1 MTEFHFYHELKKDK
15 YYEPLIPEKR
25 SGLVIIY
32 LYDQWKSGKYLSNS
46 FTENAIK
53 SAIEQVANDLGSSY
67 EKTPHE
73 RFRIINRGLQEYFL
87 FRNEETN
94 LYHITQYGIEFCESI
109 RNKIEPE
116 FNPSVIEKI
125 LSDLIS
131 LLKASIANNDFE
143 YWYNHH
149 FQNQKPYI
157 KRQVETLLK
166 LVEKAVQEFRAST
179 KSDDEIFIETV
190 RKVDISLET
199 VRKHS
204 DELKDVFFDAEEI
217 KSIIIELSFDEYSL
231 DLINQKESVRIFI
244 EEINNDLS
252 IINQRIEKIR
262 PKLRQ
267 FISSI
272 NQRNFDRN
280 TEHFLQ
286 YLLKNSYL
294 SKDSYKNKVY
304 FPTSIEIPELL
315 KSEIKFTIVESDR
328 LKDHSPV
335 SVVQPKKNK
344 EKQKIQL
351 EKANNAFLIRNRIR
365 LWLLK
370 LEKELRDNGNINFT
384 PYYFQILEEE
394 QFYSKTIAIKVAS
407 GLFRKY
413 SKLRNYKVS
422 IKKELQTNEKYPDQG
437 IWDMNIEVK

>member
-1 MTEFHFYHELKKDK
+1 MTEFHFYHELKKEK
-15 YYEPLIPEKR
+15 YYDPLIPEKK

-46 FTENAIK
+46 FTENAVK
-53 SAIEQVANDLGSSY
+53 RAIEQVASDLGNSY

-131 LLKASIANNDFE
+131 LLKTSIAKNDFE

-190 RKVDISLET
+190 RKVDASLEA

-217 KSIIIELSFDEYSL
+217 KSIILELSFDEYSL
-231 DLINQKESVRIFI
+231 DLINQKESVRSFI

-280 TEHFLQ
+280 TEQFLQ
-286 YLLKNSYL
+286 YLLKNSYV
-294 SKDSYKNKVY
+294 SKDSSKNKVY
-304 FPTSIEIPELL
+304 FPSVIEIPELH
-315 KSEIKFTIVESDR
+315 KSETKFIIVESDR

-335 SVVQPKKNK
+335 SVVQPKENK

-365 LWLLK
+365 LWLMK

>member
-15 YYEPLIPEKR
+15 YYEPLIPEKK

-53 SAIEQVANDLGSSY
+53 NAIEQVASDLGKSY
-67 EKTPHE
+67 ENTQHE
-73 RFRIINRGLQEYFL
+73 RFKIINRGLQEYFL

-94 LYHITQYGIEFCESI
+94 MYHITQYGIEFCESI

-131 LLKASIANNDFE
+131 LLKASIAKNDFE

-190 RKVDISLET
+190 RKVDASLEA
-199 VRKHS
+199 VRKHC

-217 KSIIIELSFDEYSL
+217 KSIILQLSFDEYSL
-231 DLINQKESVRIFI
+231 DLISQKESVRSFI

-280 TEHFLQ
+280 TEQFLH
-286 YLLKNSYL
+286 YLLKNSYV
-294 SKDSYKNKVY
+294 SKYSSKNKIYLPSV
-304 FPTSIEIPELL
+304 IEIPELL
-315 KSEIKFTIVESDR
+315 KSETKFIIVESDR
-328 LKDHSPV
+328 LKDNSPI
-335 SVVQPKKNK
+335 SVVQPKENK

-351 EKANNAFLIRNRIR
+351 DKANNGFLIRNRIR
-365 LWLLK
+365 YWLTK

-384 PYYFQILEEE
+384 FYYFQILEEE
-394 QFYSKTIAIKVAS
+394 QIYNKTIAIKVAS
-407 GLFRKY
+407 LLFRKY
-413 SKLRNYKVS
+413 SKLRNYKIS
-422 IKKELQTNEKYPDQG
+422 IKKGLQTNEKYPDQA

>member
-1 MTEFHFYHELKKDK
+1 MTEFHFYHELKKKK
-15 YYEPLIPEKR
+15 YYEPLIPEKK

-46 FTENAIK
+46 FTENAVK
-53 SAIEQVANDLGSSY
+53 SAIEQVASDLGKSY
-67 EKTPHE
+67 ENTQHE

-190 RKVDISLET
+190 RKVDTSLET

-286 YLLKNSYL
+286 YLLKNSYV
-294 SKDSYKNKVY
+294 SKDSSKNKVY
-304 FPTSIEIPELL
+304 FPT
-315 KSEIKFTIVESDR
+315 
-328 LKDHSPV
+328 
-335 SVVQPKKNK
+335 
-344 EKQKIQL
+344 
-351 EKANNAFLIRNRIR
+351 
-365 LWLLK
+365 
-370 LEKELRDNGNINFT
+370 
-384 PYYFQILEEE
+384 
-394 QFYSKTIAIKVAS
+394 
-407 GLFRKY
+407 
-413 SKLRNYKVS
+413 
-422 IKKELQTNEKYPDQG
+422 
-437 IWDMNIEVK
+437 

>member
-15 YYEPLIPEKR
+15 YYEPLIPEKK

-46 FTENAIK
+46 FTENAVK
-53 SAIEQVANDLGSSY
+53 SAIEQVANDLGKSY
-67 EKTPHE
+67 ENTQHE

-131 LLKASIANNDFE
+131 LLKASIAKNDFE
-143 YWYNHH
+143 YWFNHH
-149 FQNQKPYI
+149 FHNQKPYI

-190 RKVDISLET
+190 RKVDTSLEA

-217 KSIIIELSFDEYSL
+217 KSIILELSFDEYSL
-231 DLINQKESVRIFI
+231 DLINQKESVRSFI

-267 FISSI
+267 FISNI

-280 TEHFLQ
+280 TEQFLQ
-286 YLLKNSYL
+286 YLLKNSYV
-294 SKDSYKNKVY
+294 SKDSSKNKVY
-304 FPTSIEIPELL
+304 FPSVIEIPELL
-315 KSEIKFTIVESDR
+315 KSETKFTIVESDR

-335 SVVQPKKNK
+335 PVVQPKENK

-365 LWLLK
+365 LWLMK
-370 LEKELRDNGNINFT
+370 LEKELKDKGNINFT
-384 PYYFQILEEE
+384 LCYFQILEEE

-422 IKKELQTNEKYPDQG
+422 IKKELQTNENYPDQG
-437 IWDMNIEVK
+437 IWDLNIEVK

>member
-1 MTEFHFYHELKKDK
+1 MTEFYFYHELKKDK
-15 YYEPLIPEKR
+15 YYEPLIPEKK

-46 FTENAIK
+46 FTENAVK
-53 SAIEQVANDLGSSY
+53 SAIEQVASDLGKSY
-67 EKTPHE
+67 ENTQHE

-116 FNPSVIEKI
+116 FNPSIIEKI

-190 RKVDISLET
+190 RKVDTNLEA

-231 DLINQKESVRIFI
+231 DLISQKESVRSFI

-280 TEHFLQ
+280 TEQFLQ
-286 YLLKNSYL
+286 YLLKNSYV
-294 SKDSYKNKVY
+294 SKDSSKNKVY
-304 FPTSIEIPELL
+304 FPSIIEIPELH
-315 KSEIKFTIVESDR
+315 KSETKFIIVESDR
-328 LKDHSPV
+328 FKDHSPV
-335 SVVQPKKNK
+335 SVVQLKENK

-351 EKANNAFLIRNRIR
+351 EKASNAFLIRNKIR
-365 LWLLK
+365 LWLMK

-384 PYYFQILEEE
+384 PSRVQ
-394 QFYSKTIAIKVAS
+394 KTNAT
-407 GLFRKY
+407 L
-413 SKLRNYKVS
+413 
-422 IKKELQTNEKYPDQG
+422 
-437 IWDMNIEVK
+437 

>member
-15 YYEPLIPEKR
+15 YYEPLIPEKK

-32 LYDQWKSGKYLSNS
+32 LYDQWKSGKYLSNN

-53 SAIEQVANDLGSSY
+53 RAIEQVASDLGKSY
-67 EKTPHE
+67 ENTQHE

-109 RNKIEPE
+109 RNKIELE

-190 RKVDISLET
+190 RKVDNSLEA

-231 DLINQKESVRIFI
+231 DLISQKESVRSFI

-286 YLLKNSYL
+286 YLLKNSYV
-294 SKDSYKNKVY
+294 SKDSSKNKVY

-335 SVVQPKKNK
+335 SVVQPKENK

-365 LWLLK
+365 LWLMK

>member
-15 YYEPLIPEKR
+15 YYEPLIPEKK

-46 FTENAIK
+46 FTENAVK
-53 SAIEQVANDLGSSY
+53 SAIELVASDLGKSY
-67 EKTPHE
+67 ESTQHE

-87 FRNEETN
+87 FRNEATN

-109 RNKIEPE
+109 RNKLEPE

-131 LLKASIANNDFE
+131 LLKASIAKNDFE

-149 FQNQKPYI
+149 FRNQKPYI
-157 KRQVETLLK
+157 KRQVETLLR

-179 KSDDEIFIETV
+179 KLDDEIFIETV
-190 RKVDISLET
+190 RKVDASLDA

-217 KSIIIELSFDEYSL
+217 KSIILELSFDDSME
-231 DLINQKESVRIFI
+231 LINQKEFVRSFI

-280 TEHFLQ
+280 TEQFLQ
-286 YLLKNSYL
+286 FLLKNSTV
-294 SKDSYKNKVY
+294 SKESYKNKIY
-304 FPTSIEIPELL
+304 FPTSIEIIELF

-328 LKDHSPV
+328 LKDQSPV
-335 SVVQPKKNK
+335 SVVQPKESK

-351 EKANNAFLIRNRIR
+351 EKVNNAFLIRNRIR
-365 LWLLK
+365 FWLTK
-370 LEKELRDNGNINFT
+370 LEKELREKGNINFT
-384 PYYFQILEEE
+384 LYYFQILEEE
-394 QFYSKTIAIKVAS
+394 QFYSKTISIKVAS
-407 GLFRKY
+407 ALFRKY

-422 IKKELQTNEKYPDQG
+422 IKKELQTAEKYPNQA
-437 IWDMNIEVK
+437 IWDMNIELK

>member
-15 YYEPLIPEKR
+15 YYEPLIPEKK

-46 FTENAIK
+46 FTENAVK
-53 SAIEQVANDLGSSY
+53 SAIEQVASDLGKSY
-67 EKTPHE
+67 ENTQHE
-73 RFRIINRGLQEYFL
+73 RFKIINRGLQEYFL

-109 RNKIEPE
+109 RNKIELE

-131 LLKASIANNDFE
+131 LLKASIAKNDFE

-190 RKVDISLET
+190 RKVDASLET

-217 KSIIIELSFDEYSL
+217 KSIILELSFDEYSL
-231 DLINQKESVRIFI
+231 DLISQKESVRSFI

-280 TEHFLQ
+280 TEQFLH
-286 YLLKNSYL
+286 YLLKNSYI
-294 SKDSYKNKVY
+294 SKDSTKNKIY
-304 FPTSIEIPELL
+304 FPSVIEIPKLL
-315 KSEIKFTIVESDR
+315 KSETKFIIVESDR
-328 LKDHSPV
+328 LKDNSPI
-335 SVVQPKKNK
+335 SIVQPKENK
-344 EKQKIQL
+344 EKQKFQL

-365 LWLLK
+365 FWLTK
-370 LEKELRDNGNINFT
+370 LEKELREKGNINFT
-384 PYYFQILEEE
+384 LYYFQILKEE
-394 QFYSKTIAIKVAS
+394 QFYNKTIAIKVAS
-407 GLFRKY
+407 VLFGKY
-413 SKLRNYKVS
+413 SKLRNYKIS
-422 IKKELQTNEKYPDQG
+422 IKKELQTNEKYPDQA

>member
-15 YYEPLIPEKR
+15 YYEPLIPEKK

-32 LYDQWKSGKYLSNS
+32 LYDQWKSGKYLSNN

-53 SAIEQVANDLGSSY
+53 RAIEQVASDLGKSY
-67 EKTPHE
+67 ENTQHE

-109 RNKIEPE
+109 RNKIELE

-190 RKVDISLET
+190 RKVDNSLEA

-231 DLINQKESVRIFI
+231 DLISQKESVRSFI

-286 YLLKNSYL
+286 YLLKNSYV
-294 SKDSYKNKVY
+294 SKDSSKNKVY

-335 SVVQPKKNK
+335 SVVQPKENK

-365 LWLLK
+365 LWLMK

-384 PYYFQILEEE
+384 PHYFQILEEE

>member
-1 MTEFHFYHELKKDK
+1 MTEFHFYHELKKEK
-15 YYEPLIPEKR
+15 YYDPLIPEKK

-46 FTENAIK
+46 FTEDAVK
-53 SAIEQVANDLGSSY
+53 RAIEQVASDLGNSY

-131 LLKASIANNDFE
+131 LLKTSIAKNDFE

-190 RKVDISLET
+190 RKVDASLEA

-217 KSIIIELSFDEYSL
+217 KSIILELSFDEYSL
-231 DLINQKESVRIFI
+231 DLINQKESVRSFI

-280 TEHFLQ
+280 TEQFLQ
-286 YLLKNSYL
+286 YLLKNSYV
-294 SKDSYKNKVY
+294 SKDSSKNKVY
-304 FPTSIEIPELL
+304 FPSVIEIPELH
-315 KSEIKFTIVESDR
+315 KSETKFIIVESDR

-335 SVVQPKKNK
+335 SVVQPKENK

-365 LWLLK
+365 LWLMK

>member
-46 FTENAIK
+46 FTENAVK
-53 SAIEQVANDLGSSY
+53 SAIEQVASDLGKSY
-67 EKTPHE
+67 ENTQHE

-131 LLKASIANNDFE
+131 LLKASIVKNDFE

-179 KSDDEIFIETV
+179 KSDDGIFIETV
-190 RKVDISLET
+190 RKVDASLEA

-217 KSIIIELSFDEYSL
+217 KSIILELSFDEYSL
-231 DLINQKESVRIFI
+231 DLINQKESVRSFI

-272 NQRNFDRN
+272 NQRSFDRN
-280 TEHFLQ
+280 TEQFLQ
-286 YLLKNSYL
+286 YLLKNSYV
-294 SKDSYKNKVY
+294 SRESSKNKIH
-304 FPTSIEIPELL
+304 FPSVIEIPELF
-315 KSEIKFTIVESDR
+315 KSETKFTIVESDR

-335 SVVQPKKNK
+335 SVVQPKENK

-351 EKANNAFLIRNRIR
+351 DKANNGFLIRNRIR
-365 LWLLK
+365 FWLMI
-370 LEKELRDNGNINFT
+370 LEKELRDKGNINFT
-384 PYYFQILEEE
+384 LYYFQILEEE
-394 QFYSKTIAIKVAS
+394 KSYNKTIAIKVAS